1 MKEKIVRYGKFNTS
15 NGVEHCVAVVQY
27 DDVLRYNYITNVFD
41 KIGERIHGVYRVRG
55 GLNYSKIHG
64 ITKCGFYKN
73 IQSLIDDDLS
83 TYRNIVF
90 EFYEPVE
97 I

>member
-1 MKEKIVRYGKFNTS
+1 MKEKLVRYGKINTS

-27 DDVLRYNYITNVFD
+27 DDVLKYNHTTNVFD
-41 KIGERIHGVYRVRG
+41 KIDERTHCVYRVRG
-55 GLNYSKIHG
+55 GLNYSKTHG
-64 ITKCGFYKN
+64 ITRCGRYNN
-73 IQSLIDDDLS
+73 IQSLMDDDLT
-83 TYRNIVF
+83 TYRNLVF

>member
-1 MKEKIVRYGKFNTS
+1 MREKIVRYGKFKTS
-15 NGVEHCVAVVQY
+15 KGVEHCVAAVQY
-27 DDVLRYNYITNVFD
+27 DDVLKYNNITNVFD
-41 KIGERIHGVYRVRG
+41 KIGERIYGVYRVRG

-64 ITKCGFYKN
+64 FTKCGRYSN
-73 IQSLIDDDLS
+73 IQSLIYDDLA